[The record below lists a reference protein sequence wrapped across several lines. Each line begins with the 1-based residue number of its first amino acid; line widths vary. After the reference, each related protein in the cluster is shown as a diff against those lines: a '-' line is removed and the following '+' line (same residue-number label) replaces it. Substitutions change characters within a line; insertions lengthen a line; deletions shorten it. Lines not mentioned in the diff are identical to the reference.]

1 MLANGP
7 IAQLAEQPAHNRSVP
22 GSNPGGPTKKL
33 MTISLNNSLDSVGSM
48 KKYKNMKIPEFYQ
61 NLTSFI

>member
-33 MTISLNNSLDSVGSM
+33 VIINFINNTGSVEFM
-48 KKYKNMKIPEFYQ
+48 IKQKIIKMPEFYK